1 MGKSRALIVKDKG
14 VLEFIEL
21 EMPKVRPYE
30 VLFKTQSCSLCTLDQ
45 RTYLGTRDYGYP
57 FLGGHECAGIIEG
70 IGEGVVG
77 FEVGDKV
84 VFTSAYCNQCVY
96 CHTGRGTQCLY
107 KKKLPKRIEFEG
119 NILGGGLS
127 EYLSIPAW
135 QLVKVSE
142 DADLDHVALTEPL
155 ACCIH
160 SIEKANIKI
169 GETVVIIGL
178 GIMGYLHLKLALMQ
192 GARVIVSE
200 INDVRRQKALD
211 SGAHI
216 VINPAKENLL
226 ERIKKHTNNIG
237 ADVVINTIPNPG
249 VWKESISVL
258 APYGRLIAYSSQDK
272 LEETGVDFGK
282 VHGKEYEF
290 IGTVNPTMET
300 NLKAAQLITN
310 KIINMEEVIDSRFTF
325 DEGIKAFKRAIEP
338 DAYRVIIKY

>member
-1 MGKSRALIVKDKG
+1 
-14 VLEFIEL
+14 
-21 EMPKVRPYE
+21 
-30 VLFKTQSCSLCTLDQ
+30 
-45 RTYLGTRDYGYP
+45 
-57 FLGGHECAGIIEG
+57 
-70 IGEGVVG
+70 
-77 FEVGDKV
+77 
-84 VFTSAYCNQCVY
+84 
-96 CHTGRGTQCLY
+96 
-107 KKKLPKRIEFEG
+107 
-119 NILGGGLS
+119 
-127 EYLSIPAW
+127 
-135 QLVKVSE
+135 
-142 DADLDHVALTEPL
+142 
-155 ACCIH
+155 
-160 SIEKANIKI
+160 
-169 GETVVIIGL
+169 
-178 GIMGYLHLKLALMQ
+178 MQ